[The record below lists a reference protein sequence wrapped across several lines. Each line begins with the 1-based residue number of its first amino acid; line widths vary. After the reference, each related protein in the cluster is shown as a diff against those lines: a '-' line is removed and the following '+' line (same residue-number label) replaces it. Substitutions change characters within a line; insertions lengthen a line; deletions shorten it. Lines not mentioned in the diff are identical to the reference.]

1 MNSPQT
7 QFNAARYQLLQ
18 RASFW
23 QGDDARA
30 NLRAWNAQISWDDHL
45 NADEYRLLPQ
55 LARDLSARK
64 IEHAWLGKFRGI
76 ARKAWVTNQLFF
88 RALAPTLKKMRDAK
102 IEPLLLYG
110 GAFALRYDVE
120 YPLAYNAAD
129 CGILVRAPRI
139 SCSRAAAGNQR
150 PKFRNAFSITMS
162 PRAFFTRSQMRA
174 ANKSFCNGS

>member
-55 LARDLSARK
+55 LAR
-64 IEHAWLGKFRGI
+64 ICP
-76 ARKAWVTNQLFF
+76 
-88 RALAPTLKKMRDAK
+88 RAKSNTRDWENFA
-102 IEPLLLYG
+102 
-110 GAFALRYDVE
+110 ALR
-120 YPLAYNAAD
+120 AKR
-129 CGILVRAPRI
+129 G
-139 SCSRAAAGNQR
+139 
-150 PKFRNAFSITMS
+150 
-162 PRAFFTRSQMRA
+162 
-174 ANKSFCNGS
+174 